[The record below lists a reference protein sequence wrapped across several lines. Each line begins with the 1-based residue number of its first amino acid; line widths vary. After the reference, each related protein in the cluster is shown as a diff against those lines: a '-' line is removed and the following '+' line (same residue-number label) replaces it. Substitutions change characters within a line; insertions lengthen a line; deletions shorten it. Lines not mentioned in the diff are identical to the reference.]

1 MSRAISLPFSFDSN
15 GGVAYT
21 TDDRKIWQDRVVL
34 AVMTYFGERVMRP
47 NYGSSVEES
56 TFENTTT
63 AISMINQAIAG
74 AFSFWLPDL
83 SLGKVEKVL
92 DDDNGIL
99 SVNINYSYGPGQLE
113 DSVTIR
119 TDILSRSG
127 DLIREV
133 RNGQQ

>member
-1 MSRAISLPFSFDSN
+1 MSKAISLPFSFDSN

-47 NYGSSVEES
+47 NYGSSVEEA

-83 SLGKVEKVL
+83 ALGKVEKIL
-92 DDDNGIL
+92 DVSSYLI
-99 SVNINYSYGPGQLE
+99 VNRTALKTKNIEINQFIKMFN
-113 DSVTIR
+113 V
-119 TDILSRSG
+119 
-127 DLIREV
+127 
-133 RNGQQ
+133 